1 MTASRFARALQAL
14 IAAAVGLS
22 SALAFA
28 QGPGPGAPMPL
39 AVDLGKVPLGTQ
51 AEYATTMGALPPMN
65 MRLALVARTP
75 AGLAT
80 LETTAEGGMMAMAGG
95 KVVVDS
101 VLDTDHGKGDP
112 SVKKL
117 IMQIGTNDPM
127 EMPSQ
132 VAHGDQFRRP
142 DPKTLVGEETVK
154 VKAGSFKTKHYR
166 DKTPVGDKVDYWVSD
181 AAPPLGLVKMQ
192 ADTKNAA
199 AAAGPAAGMV
209 GSVTIELV
217 ALGKGAKQVITK
229 PAKPFDE
236 AKFRQQLMSGMGAG
250 SPPPAE
256 APPPAPGAKK

>member
-1 MTASRFARALQAL
+1 MSASRFVRPLQVIL
-14 IAAAVGLS
+14 AAAVGLS
-22 SALAFA
+22 SALAPA
-28 QGPGPGAPMPL
+28 QQPGPGAPMPL
-39 AVDLGKVPLGTQ
+39 ALDLTKVPIGTQ
-51 AEYATTMGALPPMN
+51 AEYATTMGGLPPMN
-65 MRLALVARTP
+65 IKLALVARTP
-75 AGLAT
+75 AGVAT

-117 IMQIGTNDPM
+117 VMQIGSNDPM

-132 VAHGDQFRRP
+132 VAHGDQFKRP

-166 DKTPVGDKVDYWVSD
+166 DKTSAGDKVDYWVSE

-217 ALGKGAKQVITK
+217 GLSKGAKQLITK

-236 AKFRQQLMSGMGAG
+236 AKLRQQVMSGMGAG
-250 SPPPAE
+250 PPPQ
-256 APPPAPGAKK
+256 PPPAPAPGEKK